1 MQVCDDI
8 DYAAG
13 WDVSGASPR
22 AGSGRAS
29 AALNRYRNESNSVT
43 PAERTYVPRPAAAL
57 LAIGVAL
64 ALLPW
69 SALAWLFIAD

>member
-1 MQVCDDI
+1 MQVCEDI
-8 DYAAG
+8 DQAAG

-22 AGSGRAS
+22 IGLSRGPS
-29 AALNRYRNESNSVT
+29 ALNRYQRESNSISPV
-43 PAERTYVPRPAAAL
+43 ARNFVPRPAAAL

-64 ALLPW
+64 ALIPW